1 MKLLTDATT
10 PFGRKAIVAA
20 RERKIAL
27 DETFVS
33 IDAGLDQHNPLRQI
47 PALVTDAGESLYDSD
62 TILFY
67 LDSLH
72 DGESLFPGQTRFVD
86 LTRIACA
93 NGLIEAVLQRTM
105 ESRRADGEKSESE
118 MARLEQRAYR
128 ALGAL
133 EQQATALSSS
143 TLSAADITTACALE
157 YTDFRL
163 TDAWR
168 EQAPALRDWLAD
180 VCERPSMTGT
190 RPTRAG

>member
-1 MKLLTDATT
+1 MDQVS
-10 PFGRKAIVAA
+10 GRSL
-20 RERKIAL
+20 RRL
-27 DETFVS
+27 SWD
-33 IDAGLDQHNPLRQI
+33 PLRQI

-72 DGESLFPGQTRFVD
+72 DGESLFPCQTRFVD

-133 EQQATALSSS
+133 ERQATALSSS
-143 TLSAADITTACALE
+143 RLSAADITTACALE

-163 TDAWR
+163 TDGWR
-168 EQAPALRDWLAD
+168 DQAPALRDCQFRHSSAL
-180 VCERPSMTGT
+180 G
-190 RPTRAG
+190 